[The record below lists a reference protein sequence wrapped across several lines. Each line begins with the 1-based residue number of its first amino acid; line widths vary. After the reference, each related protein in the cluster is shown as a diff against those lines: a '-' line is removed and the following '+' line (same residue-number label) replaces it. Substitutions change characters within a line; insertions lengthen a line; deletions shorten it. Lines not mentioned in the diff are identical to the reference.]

1 MGSMKAKVALLTNPD
16 HRRTALSLGLL
27 SVATL
32 ALPSMDQ
39 CTRGPSITAMVLTH
53 LYRFL

>member
-1 MGSMKAKVALLTNPD
+1 MGSMKAKVALLANPY
-16 HRRTALSLGLL
+16 HRRNALALGLL
-27 SVATL
+27 SVASL